1 MTAFFAANNG
11 AMVSDIPTCVPEA
24 PGNVSV
30 DVVFYLPKDGSLPGV
45 QGAPRRSPFQYIEG
59 PRTIGA
65 WRTAFVVESHQDR

>member
-30 DVVFYLPKDGSLPGV
+30 DVVFYLQKDRASQAYKEPLGD
-45 QGAPRRSPFQYIEG
+45 PRFSTSRVPEQ
-59 PRTIGA
+59 
-65 WRTAFVVESHQDR
+65 